1 MTVNAETLRAA
12 IPNLPEHKREFAKS
26 LADQWATRRLSSK
39 QYFWA
44 CKLVKMAE
52 EAAPTQAA
60 VPVEAAMIDG
70 IEGVAE
76 LLKRAHGHL
85 KAPNIV
91 LTNMR
96 RAADGTVERI
106 PGLPDALRIG
116 FDKDGDK
123 MIVRLNETW
132 VTTRS
137 RHTHGY
143 RWGRSE
149 RKRAYLGRIFEDGKY
164 EPFARNG
171 VDLAVVIER
180 LRELAADPARVAREH
195 AKLTGRCCFCN
206 TKLEDERSTAAGY
219 GYVCA
224 HHYGMPWGDRPEEF
238 AAPAEA
244 MVAARM
250 AREDADAD

>member
-1 MTVNAETLRAA
+1 MTVNIESLRSA
-12 IPNLPEHKREFAKS
+12 IPSLPAHKREFAES
-26 LADQWATRRLSSK
+26 LVAQWAVRRLSSK

-44 CKLVKMAE
+44 CKLVRMAE
-52 EAAPTQAA
+52 EAAPQQAS
-60 VPVEAAMIDG
+60 VPVEPTLIDG
-70 IEGVAE
+70 IEGVAA

-116 FDKDGDK
+116 FDKEGDK
-123 MIVRLNETW
+123 IVVRLNDTW
-132 VTTRS
+132 SIIRT
-137 RHTHGY
+137 
-143 RWGRSE
+143 GRGRYGRAE

-195 AKLTGRCCFCN
+195 ALLTGRCCFCN

-250 AREDADAD
+250 AREDADID